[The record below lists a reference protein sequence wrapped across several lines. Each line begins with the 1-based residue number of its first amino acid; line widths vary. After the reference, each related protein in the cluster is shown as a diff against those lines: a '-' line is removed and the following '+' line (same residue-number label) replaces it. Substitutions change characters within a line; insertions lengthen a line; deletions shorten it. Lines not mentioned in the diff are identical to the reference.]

1 MINNSIIVQA
11 ALSSLGMGT
20 CCKLPGWKIM
30 QKMLDYFPGCVCQ
43 LALRLPHRDK
53 GQKNETSRKAC
64 IAMFLSTEAEIEDHR
79 ISKMPLG
86 RCNDAWSDYGDR
98 SQLGKSLKGEHQKR
112 NTAPPKKHQNQWLLH
127 LLPSVKLG
135 VLGLW
140 MPAFPLAG
148 RVSAMLTAVSR
159 PPLILCSNS
168 I

>member
-1 MINNSIIVQA
+1 
-11 ALSSLGMGT
+11 
-20 CCKLPGWKIM
+20 M

-112 NTAPPKKHQNQWLLH
+112 NTAPPQKNIKINDFCIFCQVSSWVFWDFECLPFH
-127 LLPSVKLG
+127 LLAECQPCSPLCR
-135 VLGLW
+135 GL
-140 MPAFPLAG
+140 
-148 RVSAMLTAVSR
+148 R
-159 PPLILCSNS
+159 
-168 I
+168 

>member
-1 MINNSIIVQA
+1 MH
-11 ALSSLGMGT
+11 
-20 CCKLPGWKIM
+20 K
-30 QKMLDYFPGCVCQ
+30 KMLDYFPGCVCQ

-112 NTAPPKKHQNQWLLH
+112 NTAPPKKETSKSMTSASSAKCHVGCSGTSNACLSTCWQ
-127 LLPSVKLG
+127 SVSHARRC
-135 VLGLW
+135 VE
-140 MPAFPLAG
+140 ASVDSPL
-148 RVSAMLTAVSR
+148 
-159 PPLILCSNS
+159 
-168 I
+168 